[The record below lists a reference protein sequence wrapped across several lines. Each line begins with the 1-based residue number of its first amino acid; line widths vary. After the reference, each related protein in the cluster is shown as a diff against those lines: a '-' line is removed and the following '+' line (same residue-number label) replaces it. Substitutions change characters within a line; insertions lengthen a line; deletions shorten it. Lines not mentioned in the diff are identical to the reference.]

1 MGLAQLRVRGQ
12 GAVQYRVLL
21 RALGLN
27 IHRVAA
33 WRGSFYPQKLF
44 GRLLSALRCHQRVP
58 GSGKPISGSTGRR
71 FEAPTTR
78 VCRWLAPLLS
88 RLFAAPSIL
97 EDRSTYFSDL
107 IIGVHNSKYVA
118 PSMEHLRKHCN
129 SNLNKA
135 LGKRGLN
142 DWWIWSQPLKSPN
155 WNYANWTNKDTLIEM
170 HTDLGRVVEDIG
182 KHLLKI
188 IKVAEPVIDEW
199 VKENPPAQ

>member
-1 MGLAQLRVRGQ
+1 MVERGELVAAQREIEGLKGHILRIEADLAKERAEAERVKQRARRLSQQSAAFRDRYRWRAGIEGTISRLKHQMGLAQLRVRGQ

-58 GSGKPISGSTGRR
+58 GSGKPIPGSTGRR

-88 RLFAAPSIL
+88 RLFAAPSTFNNI
-97 EDRSTYFSDL
+97 SGGG
-107 IIGVHNSKYVA
+107 I
-118 PSMEHLRKHCN
+118 
-129 SNLNKA
+129 
-135 LGKRGLN
+135 
-142 DWWIWSQPLKSPN
+142 
-155 WNYANWTNKDTLIEM
+155 
-170 HTDLGRVVEDIG
+170 
-182 KHLLKI
+182 
-188 IKVAEPVIDEW
+188 
-199 VKENPPAQ
+199 